1 MCSSVLA
8 ATTFAALASI
18 TSLACGATTVTHPFR
33 GITHY
38 ERYETSPRELA
49 IHVVE
54 IDLNAPGISFVTTP
68 SNGAKPGDTTRQR
81 TTDFVQQTGAQ
92 IAINGTF
99 YTSAGSGVGAGGGT
113 EYYAD
118 LTYFAYSAGVG
129 VSTWS
134 GTGNPVERGINVDP
148 NNNATFIRPYAINQA
163 NFQTRPPGAVL
174 YNGIGTYDGI
184 LINDVITATDTNLHP
199 RTAMGLTGD
208 KSKLFLMT
216 VDGRQPGWS
225 MGMTTV
231 EVAQML
237 QSDYGCSDAINLDG
251 GGSTTMVFA
260 DPTVRILNRPS
271 DGTSACTATTSASWR
286 RRSPAVGRRDYNH
299 DGAVDAADYVV
310 WRKRWHAVGLR
321 HVARQLR
328 CNRRQRIL
336 VQHNGARA
344 GERAATNSCSHRS
357 MSTLARSRPVSP
369 KTHRLVRHVINPLFL
384 KRLGVSRPAS
394 AFGRI
399 DRSKSS
405 GLLHAT

>member
-1 MCSSVLA
+1 MCRRVLA
-8 ATTFAALASI
+8 ATTFAVLASI
-18 TSLACGATTVTHPFR
+18 TSLACGATTVTRPFR

-68 SNGAKPGDTTRQR
+68 SNGAKPGDTTRAAHDR
-81 TTDFVQQTGAQ
+81 VRAADRAQ

-99 YTSAGSGVGAGGGT
+99 YTSAGSGVDAGGGT

-118 LTYFAYSAGVG
+118 LTYFAYAAGVG

-134 GTGNPVERGINVDP
+134 GTGDPQERGINVDQS
-148 NNNATFIRPYAINQA
+148 NNATFIRPYAINQA
-163 NFQTRPPGAVL
+163 NFQSRPTGAVL

-216 VDGRQPGWS
+216 VDGRQTGWS

-271 DGTSACTATTSASWR
+271 DGTERLHGNNFGVLAS
-286 RRSPAVGRRDYNH
+286 PVPE
-299 DGAVDAADYVV
+299 
-310 WRKRWHAVGLR
+310 
-321 HVARQLR
+321 RQ
-328 CNRRQRIL
+328 
-336 VQHNGARA
+336 
-344 GERAATNSCSHRS
+344 RAATNSCSHRS

-384 KRLGVSRPAS
+384 KRLGVSRPAK
-394 AFGRI
+394 RV
-399 DRSKSS
+399 RSHRPKQIVRSLTRNVAS
-405 GLLHAT
+405 RS

>member
-1 MCSSVLA
+1 MCRRVLA
-8 ATTFAALASI
+8 ATTIAALASI

-54 IDLNAPGISFVTTP
+54 IDLTAPGISFVTTP

-81 TTDFVQQTGAQ
+81 TTEFVQQTGAQ

-99 YTSAGSGVGAGGGT
+99 YASAGSGVGAGGGT

-118 LTYFAYSAGVG
+118 LTYFAYAAGVG

-134 GTGNPVERGINVDP
+134 GTGDPQERGINIDQS
-148 NNNATFIRPYAINQA
+148 NNATFIRPYAINQA
-163 NFQTRPPGAVL
+163 NFQSRPTGAAL

-271 DGTSACTATTSASWR
+271 DGTERLHGNNFGVMAS
-286 RRSPAVGRRDYNH
+286 PVALLDDGDYNN
-299 DGAVDAADYVV
+299 DGAVVAADYVV
-310 WRKRWHAVGLR
+310 WRKNDGTQDEYNTWRANFGEPVGNGSGANVNTTIPEPATWVLLMFAAAGRCLR
-321 HVARQLR
+321 R
-328 CNRRQRIL
+328 
-336 VQHNGARA
+336 G
-344 GERAATNSCSHRS
+344 RAA
-357 MSTLARSRPVSP
+357 
-369 KTHRLVRHVINPLFL
+369 
-384 KRLGVSRPAS
+384 
-394 AFGRI
+394 
-399 DRSKSS
+399 
-405 GLLHAT
+405 